1 LAGRGLVSLRNKIM
15 KRLIF
20 KIPKEFYEGLEH
32 IKIELAT
39 IKCVVCGE
47 EILDTPTNRMQNLLV
62 DNFLKSKKSVLY

>member
-1 LAGRGLVSLRNKIM
+1 LAGGGLVSLRNNIM
-15 KRLIF
+15 QKKIF

-32 IKIELAT
+32 VKIELAT

-62 DNFLKSKKSVLY
+62 DNSL